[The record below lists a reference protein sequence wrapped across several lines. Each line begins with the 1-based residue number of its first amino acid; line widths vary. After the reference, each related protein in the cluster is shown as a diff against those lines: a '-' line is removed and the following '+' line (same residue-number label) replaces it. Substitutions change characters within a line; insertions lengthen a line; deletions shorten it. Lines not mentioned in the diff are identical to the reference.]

1 MRVTRKKRDERPL
14 AEFPGWGLEIM
25 MGLYGE
31 QQVRDALAAE
41 HVEDLSRQTAS
52 ETSSATDSAIS
63 GSAPIGSTEATEFE
77 AVTSM
82 LARVRRLRRR

>member
-41 HVEDLSRQTAS
+41 CADDAPRQPVSDVATAA
-52 ETSSATDSAIS
+52 EHATQV
-63 GSAPIGSTEATEFE
+63 GSTEATEFE

>member
-1 MRVTRKKRDERPL
+1 MRVTRKKRDERSL

-41 HVEDLSRQTAS
+41 NAGDAARPSDPAVA
-52 ETSSATDSAIS
+52 
-63 GSAPIGSTEATEFE
+63 APADAAPGGSTEATEFD